1 MIPMLADLTI
11 ETPRRRFRLWLPLF
25 LVWVLLLPFFL
36 VALPFAA
43 IACAVFRIN
52 PFRALGLLF
61 ALLAAVSGTEVAVQ
75 RRRTFI
81 FIRIV

>member
-11 ETPRRRFRLWLPLF
+11 ETPRRRYWLPLF
-25 LVWVLLLPFFL
+25 LVWLLILPLFL
-36 VALPFAA
+36 LALPFAA

-52 PFRALGLLF
+52 PFRALAVLF
-61 ALLAAVSGTEVAVQ
+61 GVLAAVSGTEVAVQ
-75 RRRTFI
+75 RRSASF